1 MPRQGLASSRNDE
14 NIFNNYTNIHM
25 QEYKAHILIVDDDS
39 RILALLKQFLNK
51 HDFLVSTAS
60 SALEAEELLKTTIYD
75 LIILDVMLPSV
86 TGLDFATTIREAG
99 NNIPIVMLTA
109 LSEADD
115 RVKGL
120 ETGASDYVTKPFEPR
135 ELLLRISNLI
145 NNYNHFKK
153 ETNIIKFGN
162 NLYNLNTK
170 EFIKNDQIISLSST
184 EQKLLEILLERSG
197 ESINR
202 FELSKIMGGLSERSI
217 DVQITRIRNKLED
230 NPKEPKYLKTV
241 RNEGYALYI

>member
-1 MPRQGLASSRNDE
+1 
-14 NIFNNYTNIHM
+14 M
-25 QEYKAHILIVDDDS
+25 QEHKAHILIVDDDT
-39 RILALLKQFLNK
+39 RILSLLKQFLNK
-51 HDFLVSTAS
+51 NEFLVSTAV
-60 SALEAEELLKTTIYD
+60 SAIEAKDSLKTYNYD
-75 LIILDVMLPSV
+75 LIILDVMLPSI
-86 TGLDFATTIREAG
+86 TGLDFATTIRDAG

-120 ETGASDYVTKPFEPR
+120 EAGASDYVIKPFEPR
-135 ELLLRISNLI
+135 ELLLRINNLI
-145 NNYNHFKK
+145 NNYNPKK
-153 ETNIIKFGN
+153 EKSITIFGN
-162 NLYNLNTK
+162 NFYNSNTK
-170 EFIKNDQIISLSST
+170 EFTKNDQIIPLSST
-184 EQKLLEILLERSG
+184 EQKLLEIFIGRLDTTIS
-197 ESINR
+197 R

>member
-1 MPRQGLASSRNDE
+1 MTEKSLKIIP
-14 NIFNNYTNIHM
+14 YM

-51 HDFLVSTAS
+51 NEFLVSTAT
-60 SALEAEELLKTTIYD
+60 SALEAKDLLKTSNYD
-75 LIILDVMLPSV
+75 LIILDVMLPRI

-120 ETGASDYVTKPFEPR
+120 EAGASDYVTKPFEPR
-135 ELLLRISNLI
+135 ELLLRINNLI
-145 NNYNHFKK
+145 NNYNNFKK

-162 NLYNLNTK
+162 NFYNINTK
-170 EFIKNDQIISLSST
+170 EFAKNEQIIFLSST
-184 EQKLLEILLERSG
+184 EQKLLEILIERSNIPI
-197 ESINR
+197 SR
-202 FELSKIMGGLSERSI
+202 LELSKMMGGLSERSI

>member
-1 MPRQGLASSRNDE
+1 LPRQGLASSRNDE

>member
-1 MPRQGLASSRNDE
+1 MH
-14 NIFNNYTNIHM
+14 T
-25 QEYKAHILIVDDDS
+25 YKAHILIVDDDS

-51 HDFLVSTAS
+51 NAFLVSTTS
-60 SALEAEELLKTTIYD
+60 SVIEAKNLLKTSNYD
-75 LIILDVMLPSV
+75 LIILDVMLPEI
-86 TGLDFATTIREAG
+86 TGLDFATTIRDAG

-120 ETGASDYVTKPFEPR
+120 EAGASDYITKPFEPR
-135 ELLLRISNLI
+135 ELLLRINNLI
-145 NNYNHFKK
+145 NNYNNFTK

-162 NLYNLNTK
+162 NFYNSDTK
-170 EFIKNDQIISLSST
+170 EFIKNNQIVSLSST
-184 EQKLLEILLERSG
+184 EQKLLEILIKNSG
-197 ESINR
+197 KSTSR
-202 FELSKIMGGLSERSI
+202 FELSKIMGGLSMRSI
-217 DVQITRIRNKLED
+217 DVQITRIRSKIED

>member
-1 MPRQGLASSRNDE
+1 
-14 NIFNNYTNIHM
+14 M
-25 QEYKAHILIVDDDS
+25 QEYKAHILIVDDDT

-51 HDFLVSTAS
+51 NEFLVSTAV
-60 SALEAEELLKTTIYD
+60 SAIEAKDLLKTSNYD

-86 TGLDFATTIREAG
+86 TGLDFATTIRDAG

-120 ETGASDYVTKPFEPR
+120 EAGASDYVIKPFEPR
-135 ELLLRISNLI
+135 ELLLRINNLI
-145 NNYNHFKK
+145 NNYNNPKK
-153 ETNIIKFGN
+153 EKNITKFGN
-162 NLYNLNTK
+162 NFYNYNTK
-170 EFIKNDQIISLSST
+170 EFTKNDQIIPLSST
-184 EQKLLEILLERSG
+184 EQKLLEIFIERLGTSV
-197 ESINR
+197 SR
-202 FELSKIMGGLSERSI
+202 LELSKIMGGLSERSI